1 MKLHKFSPFLFLIAA
16 ALVFYWVKTHQ
27 RGSLPPVP
35 ERITVEAQK
44 EEEGFTRQPDTI
56 FYTRHARCRMEC
68 RHISEPEI
76 REIITNGTLNKK
88 KIQSYEDR
96 VSYPLEGKTST
107 DRLLR
112 IVVATRRNSLVIVT
126 AIDLDRDWPCNCK

>member
-1 MKLHKFSPFLFLIAA
+1 M
-16 ALVFYWVKTHQ
+16 
-27 RGSLPPVP
+27 
-35 ERITVEAQK
+35 EAQK
-44 EEEGFTRQPDTI
+44 EEEGFTRQPDSI